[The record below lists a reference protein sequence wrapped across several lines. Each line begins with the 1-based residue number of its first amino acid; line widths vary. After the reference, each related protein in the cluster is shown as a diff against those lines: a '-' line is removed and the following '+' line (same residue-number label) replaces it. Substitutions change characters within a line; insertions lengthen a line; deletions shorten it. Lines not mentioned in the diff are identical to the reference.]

1 MFTVLA
7 GLILLAVAIPVRIV
21 QIAVGNRAIPLP
33 QRNLTR
39 ATVAA
44 FALIFLVTSLNTLS
58 SFIPPAALLGVAGVA
73 VFFLVV
79 GVSGSRGLQFDPA
92 EFSVWVVG
100 ALVCAVL
107 HFGEILPAAPM
118 LSEFLPFGWPRLIRA
133 LLDHAFLAGMVACAT
148 HFLLMLRP
156 APSASLPDPATV
168 PGMPMAGPAS
178 LGAASA
184 AMSRRG
190 AARPKFRT

>member
-1 MFTVLA
+1 V
-7 GLILLAVAIPVRIV
+7 
-21 QIAVGNRAIPLP
+21 
-33 QRNLTR
+33 
-39 ATVAA
+39 
-44 FALIFLVTSLNTLS
+44 
-58 SFIPPAALLGVAGVA
+58 
-73 VFFLVV
+73 
-79 GVSGSRGLQFDPA
+79 QFDPA
-92 EFSVWVVG
+92 EFSVWVGG

-107 HFGEILPAAPM
+107 HFGEILPAA
-118 LSEFLPFGWPRLIRA
+118 LSEFLPPGWPRLIRA

-148 HFLLMLRP
+148 RFLLMLRP

-190 AARPKFRT
+190 AAARPKFRT